1 MPRTVCLC
9 HSGGRAL
16 LTRDAGSMTL
26 RLSLVVAVGSVVL
39 WGCGSDD
46 GTERAETDSLVGDPL
61 PTAAESD
68 EEVQEQVQ
76 VEIVIA
82 DFEFVGDQDVP
93 VGGRVVVTNT
103 DAASHTFTAVDASF
117 DSGTLAEGDSFEFIV
132 DEPGTYE
139 YRCEIHPS
147 MTGSITASE

>member
-1 MPRTVCLC
+1 
-9 HSGGRAL
+9 
-16 LTRDAGSMTL
+16 MTL
-26 RLSLVVAVGSVVL
+26 RLRLVVAVGSVVL

-46 GTERAETDSLVGDPL
+46 GTERAVTPSVVGDPL

-68 EEVQEQVQ
+68 EEDRGQVQ

-103 DAASHTFTAVDASF
+103 DAASHTLTAVDASF
-117 DSGTLAEGDSFEFIV
+117 DSGTLAQGDSYEFTV
-132 DEPGTYE
+132 EEPGTFE
-139 YRCEIHPS
+139 YHCEIHPS
-147 MTGSITASE
+147 MTGTITVAD